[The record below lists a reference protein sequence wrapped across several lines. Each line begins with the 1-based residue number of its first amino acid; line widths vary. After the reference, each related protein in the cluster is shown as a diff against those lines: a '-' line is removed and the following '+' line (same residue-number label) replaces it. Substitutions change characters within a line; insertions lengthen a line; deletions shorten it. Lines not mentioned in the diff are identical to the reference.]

1 MSRGGS
7 RWGAG
12 RPGTR
17 VKAEYLQRVDV
28 REWARRGRLIE
39 PGSFLWSW
47 HRGGVPSG
55 SIGVTVHSPH
65 ALTLRYGFSED
76 GKQRT
81 VAQGVNVACTPCPF
95 GGSRQWFVCPCCAR
109 RVALLYLR
117 GWRFACRQCQRV
129 AYASQSE
136 DAIARLWRKQSKI
149 EARLNE
155 HWQRPKGMRRRTHD
169 SLISALVECEERRE
183 LTLETVFIRAFGL
196 PLPNVN

>member
-39 PGSFLWSW
+39 TGSFLWSW

-55 SIGVTVHSPH
+55 SIGVTVHSQH
-65 ALTLRYGFSED
+65 ALSLRYGFTEN
-76 GKQRT
+76 GEQRT
-81 VAQGVNVACTPCPF
+81 VAQSVQITRTPCPY
-95 GGSRQWFVCPCCAR
+95 GGSRQWFTCPCCAR

-117 GWRFACRQCQRV
+117 SGHFACRQCQSV
-129 AYASQSE
+129 AHASQSE
-136 DAIARLWRKQSKI
+136 DSLARMWRKQSKI
-149 EARLNE
+149 EARLDG
-155 HWQRPKGMRRRTHD
+155 HWRRPKGMRRRTHAR
-169 SLISALVECEERRE
+169 LLALVIECEEQRE
-183 LTLETVFIRAFGL
+183 EAMAKLVARLFGDFH
-196 PLPNVN
+196 